1 MDDLKFDNHNANKGT
16 ERGKKLLDQSITE
29 LGAGRSILVDK
40 SGNVIA
46 GNKTLAA
53 AKKAG
58 LKVRIIPTQRDEL
71 VVVQRE
77 DLDLEDSNGE
87 ARRLAYLDNR
97 VAELDLEWDAEQI
110 ALDAAAGMDLNQLGF
125 DESELLLI
133 IGEQEEQEVDA
144 EPEFDKADE
153 LRQKWNIE
161 TGQIWQLGDHVL
173 ICGDATDHD
182 VVKRVLMGQRFGLL
196 CTDPPYGV
204 NVHGGDGGKMVIAN
218 DSPEDVPEL
227 LSNAFR
233 LAVQWADKKAAFYVA
248 GPHGPQFFE
257 FAKAILE
264 VGMDWR
270 QTLIWS
276 KNHIVLGRSDYQ
288 QKHEVFFYGNFGHG
302 RVWNGGRKQK
312 SVIDEQQQKLL
323 SFINEKTV
331 QIALGNEVYIVEGD
345 HLEVSQIEPDVI
357 RVEKPQKNEL
367 HPTIKPLRLIRKM
380 IRNSTERGAVV
391 YDPFSGSGTTI
402 LACENEG
409 RRCCAIE
416 LLPKYAAVNLQR
428 WFDATGKTPVLLGA

>member
-1 MDDLKFDNHNANKGT
+1 MDDLKFDNRNANKGT

-53 AKKAG
+53 AQKAG

-77 DLDLEDSNGE
+77 DLDLEDSSGE

-97 VAELDLEWDAEQI
+97 VAELDLAWDAEQI

-144 EPEFDKADE
+144 EPELDKADE
-153 LRQKWNIE
+153 LQQKWKTQ
-161 TGQIWQLGDHVL
+161 TGQLWQLGDHYL
-173 ICGDATDHD
+173 ICGDATDAQI
-182 VVKRVLMGQRFGLL
+182 VKRVMMGGRFDLL

-204 NVHGGDGGKMVIAN
+204 NVHGGEGGKMVIAN
-218 DSPEDVPEL
+218 DSPEDVPGL

-233 LAVQWADKKAAFYVA
+233 LAAKHAEKKAAFYVA

-257 FAKAILE
+257 FAKAILD

-270 QTLIWS
+270 QTLIWA

-312 SVIDEQQQKLL
+312 SVIEEQNKLL
-323 SFINEKTV
+323 SFINEKEL
-331 QIALGNEVYIVEGD
+331 QIVFGNEVYLVRGD
-345 HLEVSQIEPDVI
+345 NLEVSQIEPDVI

-367 HPTIKPLRLIRKM
+367 HPTIKPLKLIRRM
-380 IRNSTERGAVV
+380 IRNSTDKGSLI
-391 YDPFSGSGTTI
+391 YDPFSGAGTTI

-416 LLPKYAAVNLQR
+416 LLPKYAAVDLQR
-428 WFDATGKTPVLLGA
+428 WFDATGKAPVLLQE